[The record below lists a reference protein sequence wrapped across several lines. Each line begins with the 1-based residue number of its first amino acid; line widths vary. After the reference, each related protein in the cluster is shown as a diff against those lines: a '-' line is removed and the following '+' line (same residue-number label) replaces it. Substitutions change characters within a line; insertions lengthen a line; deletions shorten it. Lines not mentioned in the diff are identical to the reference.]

1 MVGHTIPMT
10 ARGGGTKTQGGGAFI
25 PPELVFLD
33 EG

>member
-10 ARGGGTKTQGGGAFI
+10 ARGGTKTQGGGAFI